1 MTKTSDRCGL
11 PCDNPKECPEKL
23 PHNGEGVC
31 EGYDKE
37 EWANACP
44 ECVRDF
50 GTPYSA
56 NCDCGT
62 LCGDH
67 CYKCHPPRDTK
78 GRFVSKCMGKV
89 VERTVFWIW
98 AKKANAGSKVSQS

>member
-1 MTKTSDRCGL
+1 VSKTSDRCGL
-11 PCDNPKECPEKL
+11 PCDNPKECPEIL
-23 PHNGEGVC
+23 PYNGKGNC
-31 EGYDKE
+31 EGYLEE

-78 GRFVSKCMGKV
+78 GRFVSRGAW
-89 VERTVFWIW
+89 ERWSSGNYSGYGPRRPMP
-98 AKKANAGSKVSQS
+98 APK